1 MEAGM
6 TWFRWPV
13 ILTLLALVI
22 FNGQCLAACVI
33 EPSQPANQ
41 ENVPPC
47 HRHQAPARCSH
58 SPLLADNRAPSIT
71 PIDLAH
77 DSVLAFL
84 PAENAVVG
92 LIPSVQIASQEASPP
107 GSFDLLS
114 FCVLRI

>member
-13 ILTLLALVI
+13 ILTVLALVI

-58 SPLLADNRAPSIT
+58 SPLLADYRTPSVT
-71 PIDLAH
+71 PIDLTY
-77 DSVLAFL
+77 DSIAVFL
-84 PAENAVVG
+84 PVENAVIG
-92 LIPSVQIASQEASPP
+92 LIPLGQISSQEASQP
-107 GSFDLLS
+107 GTFNLLS